1 MYQTVPVNTNQ
12 MQYHNEREA
21 YNNNQMQQESEMMRQ
36 ESMQGPSSMM
46 FQDQIKLLIQIITL
60 VNTV

>member
-21 YNNNQMQQESEMMRQ
+21 NNNQMQESEMMRQ